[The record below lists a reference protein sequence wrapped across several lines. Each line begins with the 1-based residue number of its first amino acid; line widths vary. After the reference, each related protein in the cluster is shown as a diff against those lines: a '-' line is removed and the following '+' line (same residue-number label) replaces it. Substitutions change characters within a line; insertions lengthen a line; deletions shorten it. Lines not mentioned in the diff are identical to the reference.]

1 MQLTDKII
9 TAYIVTIFTLGFFLA
24 FATPLLWPD
33 QERTVTCTAGNHP
46 VSSLMAWNM
55 DNSLTGKYHWVCD
68 EHLRLIY
75 PRTVGK

>member
-1 MQLTDKII
+1 MPTDDKII
-9 TAYIVTIFTLGFFLA
+9 TAYIVTIFTIGFLLA

-46 VSSLMAWNM
+46 VSSRQAWLM
-55 DNSLTGKYHWVCD
+55 DSGRVLCD
-68 EHLRLIY
+68 KHLKSIY